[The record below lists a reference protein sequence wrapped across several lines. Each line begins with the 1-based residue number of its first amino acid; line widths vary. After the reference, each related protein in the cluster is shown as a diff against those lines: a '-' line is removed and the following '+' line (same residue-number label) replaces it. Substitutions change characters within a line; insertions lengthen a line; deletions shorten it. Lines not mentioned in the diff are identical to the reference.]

1 MKVLLDTC
9 VWGGALE
16 ALRSAGH
23 DVIWAGEW
31 DVDPGDE
38 EILARA
44 HREGRVLITL
54 DKDFG
59 ELAIVHRIPHSGILR
74 LALLPARQQ
83 GNVAMRVLAR
93 YGNELSKGAIIT
105 VDAQRIRV
113 RPPYRGGS

>member
-9 VWGGALE
+9 VWGGAVKE
-16 ALRSAGH
+16 LRSAGH

-44 HREGRVLITL
+44 HCEGRVLITL

-59 ELAIVHRIPHSGILR
+59 ELAIVRRIPHSGILR
-74 LALLPARQQ
+74 LVLRPARQQ
-83 GNVAMRVLAR
+83 GLVAVRVLER
-93 YGNELSKGAIIT
+93 YGDELITGGIIT
-105 VDAQRIRV
+105 VDAQRIRI
-113 RPPYRGGS
+113 RPPHKGE